1 MASVPVKSAQAQ
13 GASMIL
19 RLRDW
24 LVRQRTQPVNAVR
37 GHAAECGRITAQGTS
52 HVAPLLAILAED
64 PDLPAPAKAM
74 FALLGQQIEQ
84 LDAQAATL
92 DRDLLAQHKAN
103 AQSRLPEGVPSIG
116 PLTAISLALTTDP
129 SQFTSGRHFAAF
141 LGLTPRQH
149 STGGKTRL
157 GGITK
162 AGNSRLRTLLVV
174 GPSAVIRHAKPGAKN
189 PNPNPW
195 LLQLLDRK
203 PRNLAAVPLANKM
216 ARIVWAMLTRGQAY
230 RPRPVA
236 A

>member
-103 AQSRLPEGVPSIG
+103 AQSRLPEGVPGIG
-116 PLTAISLALTTDP
+116 PLTAISLALTTP

-174 GPSAVIRHAKPGAKN
+174 GASAVIRRAKPGAKN

-195 LLQLLDRK
+195 LLRLLDRK
-203 PRNLAAVPLANKM
+203 PRKLAAVPLANKM